1 MFDLGRELE
10 LLKRI
15 LWISGRL
22 PSPLFSGDA
31 LYSAGLIKSLA
42 LTNEAEVTVVGSRR
56 SEQAIEKP
64 FLGLPQINCVDTPPS
79 HVSAALSLASSL
91 PKDAYFLATP
101 ALRMKLLELLEQ
113 SWDWIVI
120 DHAYSSGFLDLI
132 LPRRQSASICY
143 VAHNAEGLIRS
154 EIARNFDSLA
164 RRLLMRYDARKYRNQ
179 EDKILKIGDAVICIT
194 DKDASYFGRSV
205 KRTYV
210 LPPVFLG
217 QATPPR
223 SLTADTPRALLLLG
237 SFDWVAKQ
245 RNLDIL
251 IDSLLSQ
258 LKLNGISLNVVGGVP
273 ESLRD
278 RYASFKSHL
287 VFHGRLPDISEIASK
302 CRAGLVPE
310 LFGGGFKLKMLDY
323 AFARLPIFGLKRAI
337 AGTTKEEQSAMFLT
351 DSVTELGA
359 KIVENI
365 DNLDLLN
372 KSQSR
377 LFALFADRF
386 GLECSAV
393 RIRQALL

>member
-1 MFDLGRELE
+1 M
-10 LLKRI
+10 KRI

-22 PSPLFSGDA
+22 PTPLFSGDA

-42 LTNEAEVTVVGSRR
+42 LTKEAEVTVVGSRR
-56 SEQAIEKP
+56 SEQAIEQP
-64 FLGLPQINCVDTPPS
+64 FLGLPQITCVDAPPS
-79 HVSAALSLASSL
+79 QVSAVFSLASSL

-101 ALRMKLLELLEQ
+101 HLRAKLLELLNR

-120 DHAYSSGFLDLI
+120 DHAYSSGFLDMI
-132 LPRRQSASICY
+132 LPRRHSASICY
-143 VAHNAEGLIRS
+143 VAHNAEGLIRR
-154 EIARNFDSLA
+154 EIARGFDGPA
-164 RRLLMRYDARKYRNQ
+164 RRLLMGYDARKYRNQ
-179 EDKILKIGDAVICIT
+179 EDKILQTADAVICIT
-194 DKDASYFGRSV
+194 DEDASYFGRSV

-217 QATPPR
+217 QTIPPR
-223 SLTADTPRALLLLG
+223 SLTSDTPRALLLLG

-258 LKLNGISLNVVGGVP
+258 FKLNEISLNVVGSVP
-273 ESLRD
+273 KPLRD
-278 RYASFKSHL
+278 RYASLESNL
-287 VFHGRLPDISEIASK
+287 VFHGRLPDISEVAGK

-323 AFARLPIFGLKRAI
+323 GFARLPIFGLKNAI
-337 AGTTKEEQSAMFLT
+337 AGITEEEQSAMFLAEG
-351 DSVTELGA
+351 VTGLGA

-372 KSQSR
+372 QSQAR
-377 LFALFADRF
+377 LFAMFSDRF
-386 GLECSAV
+386 GLESSAARV
-393 RIRQALL
+393 RRALL

>member
-1 MFDLGRELE
+1 M
-10 LLKRI
+10 KRI

-42 LTNEAEVTVVGSRR
+42 LMNEAEVTVVGSRR

-64 FLGLPQINCVDTPPS
+64 FLDLPQITCVDAPPS
-79 HVSAALSLASSL
+79 QVSAVFSLASSL

-101 ALRMKLLELLEQ
+101 HLRAKLLELLNQ

-120 DHAYSSGFLDLI
+120 DHAYSSGFLDTI

-143 VAHNAEGLIRS
+143 VAHNAEGLIRR
-154 EIARNFDSLA
+154 EIARSFDSPA
-164 RRLLMRYDARKYRNQ
+164 RRLLMGYDARKYRNQ
-179 EDKILKIGDAVICIT
+179 EDKILQIADAVICIT
-194 DKDASYFGRSV
+194 DEDASYFSRSV

-217 QATPPR
+217 QTIPPR
-223 SLTADTPRALLLLG
+223 SLTSDTPRALLLVG

-245 RNLDIL
+245 RNLDVL
-251 IDSLLSQ
+251 IHSLLSQ
-258 LKLNGISLNVVGGVP
+258 FKLNEISLNVVGSVP
-273 ESLRD
+273 KPLRD
-278 RYASFKSHL
+278 RYASLTSHL
-287 VFHGRLPDISEIASK
+287 VFHGRLPDISEVAGK

-323 AFARLPIFGLKRAI
+323 GFARLPIFGLKNAA
-337 AGTTKEEQSAMFLT
+337 AGITDEEQSAMFLAEG
-351 DSVTELGA
+351 VAGLGA

-372 KSQSR
+372 QSQAR
-377 LFALFADRF
+377 LFAMFSDRF
-386 GLECSAV
+386 SLESSAA
-393 RIRQALL
+393 RMRRALL